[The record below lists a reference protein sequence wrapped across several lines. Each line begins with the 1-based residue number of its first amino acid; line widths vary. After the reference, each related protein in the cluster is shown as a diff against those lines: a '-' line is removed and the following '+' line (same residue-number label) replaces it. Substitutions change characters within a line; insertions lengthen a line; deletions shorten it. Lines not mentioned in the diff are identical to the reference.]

1 MSILT
6 IEVDDRTLEAL
17 SVKASAEQS
26 TVDKIA
32 QAVLEEYAERQHAA
46 QQAMATIRRLQKV
59 IDTSGQKFT
68 RDEMNER
75 RIS

>member
-46 QQAMATIRRLQKV
+46 QQAMATIRRLQEV